1 MESRTKKYENWVP
14 LAHLIDTN
22 VFKSF
27 MCIVMYICIYT
38 HSGNLRFSPQVLQIF
53 KIWSCVS
60 ELKYKMP
67 KTTFENSSDS
77 HKEKKVVTMWGD
89 RC

>member
-1 MESRTKKYENWVP
+1 M
-14 LAHLIDTN
+14 
-22 VFKSF
+22 
-27 MCIVMYICIYT
+27 
-38 HSGNLRFSPQVLQIF
+38 LQIF